1 MAYHYISSLHSWFY
15 PEDLGKSP
23 KKKCFQERRVCVC
36 VCVCAC
42 VRACVHVYDGVCVCV
57 CVRETSTL
65 RVKEN
70 WHNWVKLL
78 SKAEMNNP
86 SRAPQGHSRASSN
99 RSWNKYK
106 HRMASCLTIS
116 DIPKELETKAMNQLI
131 SWISP
136 FWLLY
141 AGSFFYT
148 IHGGWWVLYLGGFSS
163 TSFLRKR
170 KQVKKKESVCVVWCS
185 VCETETETN
194 TTNEKMKKNITEWCC
209 PK

>member
-23 KKKCFQERRVCVC
+23 KKKCFQERSV
-36 VCVCAC
+36 C
-42 VRACVHVYDGVCVCV
+42 VRACVHLFMCTMVCVSV
-57 CVRETSTL
+57 CVRERETSTL

-78 SKAEMNNP
+78 SKAETNNP

-116 DIPKELETKAMNQLI
+116 DIPKELETKAMNRLI
-131 SWISP
+131 SRISP

-141 AGSFFYT
+141 VGSFFYT
-148 IHGGWWVLYLGGFSS
+148 FHGGLWVLYLGGFSF

-194 TTNEKMKKNITEWCC
+194 TTNENKNKT
-209 PK
+209 